1 MAATPSRL
9 WRAVHGWHSADRLS
23 VETIRCAHCRALLFR
38 ATAGAIAGPVEI
50 KCRRCGTFN
59 VLRPSEPSPE
69 RHERPTSGETGCPSN
84 PGPSG
89 RRPSTSATPS
99 KS

>member
-9 WRAVHGWHSADRLS
+9 WRAAHGWHDSRPMS
-23 VETIRCAHCRALLFR
+23 VETIRCARCRALLFR

-59 VLRPSEPSPE
+59 VLRPSEPSRERPE
-69 RHERPTSGETGCPSN
+69 RRDPRSPAH
-84 PGPSG
+84 GPPQGSPPAAP
-89 RRPSTSATPS
+89 RRLHPPVD
-99 KS
+99 

>member
-9 WRAVHGWHSADRLS
+9 WRAAHGWHDSRTMS
-23 VETIRCAHCRALLFR
+23 VETIRCARCRALLFR

-59 VLRPSEPSPE
+59 VLRPSEPSRERPE
-69 RHERPTSGETGCPSN
+69 RPSSGDPGCPSN
-84 PGPSG
+84 AGPSG
-89 RRPSTSATPS
+89 RPRSSSATRSTS
-99 KS
+99 